1 MNIGHLNFF
10 KVNKC
15 GLYKVNDNNTYGLE
29 LSETFDLIQDWVGT
43 KSLALTI
50 PWDPKE
56 KPNRSK
62 CYCKD
67 IYKDENTG
75 DFLIMLWKSDTDRES
90 ANKQVIS
97 SQADSLIKISRIW
110 ADFFP

>member
-75 DFLIMLWKSDTDRES
+75 DFLIMLWKSDTDSTGSLLGASEDGE
-90 ANKQVIS
+90 IGS
-97 SQADSLIKISRIW
+97 SSLR
-110 ADFFP
+110 DP

>member
-43 KSLALTI
+43 KSTCTY
-50 PWDPKE
+50 DTMGPKR
-56 KPNRSK
+56 K
-62 CYCKD
+62 
-67 IYKDENTG
+67 
-75 DFLIMLWKSDTDRES
+75 
-90 ANKQVIS
+90 AKQ
-97 SQADSLIKISRIW
+97 IKVLLQRYL
-110 ADFFP
+110 

>member
-1 MNIGHLNFF
+1 MNVGHLNFF

-15 GLYKVNDNNTYGLE
+15 GLYKVNDDNTYGLE

-75 DFLIMLWKSDTDRES
+75 DFLIMLWKSDR
-90 ANKQVIS
+90 
-97 SQADSLIKISRIW
+97 LC
-110 ADFFP
+110 

>member
-50 PWDPKE
+50 PWDPK
-56 KPNRSK
+56 
-62 CYCKD
+62 
-67 IYKDENTG
+67 
-75 DFLIMLWKSDTDRES
+75 
-90 ANKQVIS
+90 
-97 SQADSLIKISRIW
+97 
-110 ADFFP
+110 